1 MVNLS
6 DSGFSSEQ
14 TSYLSGFVSGIL
26 QGREL
31 PFLGQD
37 GERRFTHEPDQSVH
51 GTPLDDLCKEER
63 IKYEQ
68 HGLDCYDKIL
78 ANAAAGEFPK
88 DGDVFRLPR
97 KMDTDTA
104 SPEAVRP

>member
-6 DSGFSSEQ
+6 DSGVTAEQ

-37 GERRFTHEPDQSVH
+37 GERRFTHEPEYLRFFQARFAPVR
-51 GTPLDDLCKEER
+51 GNRVL
-63 IKYEQ
+63 
-68 HGLDCYDKIL
+68 
-78 ANAAAGEFPK
+78 
-88 DGDVFRLPR
+88 
-97 KMDTDTA
+97 MD
-104 SPEAVRP
+104 